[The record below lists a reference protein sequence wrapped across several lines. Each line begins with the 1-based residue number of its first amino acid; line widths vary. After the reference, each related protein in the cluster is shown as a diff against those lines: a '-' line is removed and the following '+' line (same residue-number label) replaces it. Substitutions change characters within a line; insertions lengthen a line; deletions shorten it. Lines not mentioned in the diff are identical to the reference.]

1 MALVDHQYTFT
12 HPEGPLRSLKKVQPA
27 RREEAMTKVL
37 PLASSDSLIYSQPL
51 MIGAR
56 LTRPKLPVEDDVFL
70 SFDRH
75 LEERFS
81 MTEAGKE
88 LNRPPA
94 DWLVEF
100 SAWIDSLR
108 KP

>member
-1 MALVDHQYTFT
+1 MTRV
-12 HPEGPLRSLKKVQPA
+12 LRL
-27 RREEAMTKVL
+27 T
-37 PLASSDSLIYSQPL
+37 SSDSPIYNQPL

-56 LTRPKLPVEDDVFL
+56 FTRPKLPIEDDVFL

-81 MTEAGKE
+81 MVEAVKE
-88 LNRPPA
+88 LN
-94 DWLVEF
+94 
-100 SAWIDSLR
+100 

>member
-1 MALVDHQYTFT
+1 
-12 HPEGPLRSLKKVQPA
+12 
-27 RREEAMTKVL
+27 MTKVL

-51 MIGAR
+51 MIGTR
-56 LTRPKLPVEDDVFL
+56 FTRPKPPIEDDVFL

-81 MTEAGKE
+81 MADTGKD
-88 LNRPPA
+88 LNKPPA

>member
-1 MALVDHQYTFT
+1 
-12 HPEGPLRSLKKVQPA
+12 
-27 RREEAMTKVL
+27 MTKVL

-56 LTRPKLPVEDDVFL
+56 FTRPRPPIEDDVFL

-81 MTEAGKE
+81 MTASGKE
-88 LNRPPA
+88 LNKPSA

-100 SAWIDSLR
+100 TAWINSLR